1 MRPPPSISKHTSIYD
16 AIRAL
21 VVGMIAIYALLFV
34 ASRIH
39 ILHESYAHLSQVR
52 SDEEWLATSCKN
64 PEFYSNL
71 KSHSSLCDEVA
82 EKHRSVMFLMAL
94 EKVIDKTHLC
104 GYSDCSTLLSH
115 LADWVLGR
123 GAILCAFLLILF
135 ALLPVCVFPI
145 WRNFI
150 NARADLRMKRMY
162 NAPFGSIH
170 YNQTDPYETLLL
182 QTSPIEPLQHDQ
194 HARHPYNQQIAE
206 F

>member
-1 MRPPPSISKHTSIYD
+1 MHPSPASTRHTTIHD
-16 AIRAL
+16 AIRTL
-21 VVGMIAIYALLFV
+21 VVGMIFIYALLFL

-39 ILHESYAHLSQVR
+39 ILHESYAHISQLR

-82 EKHRSVMFLMAL
+82 EKHRSVIFLTAL
-94 EKVIDKTHLC
+94 ETVIEKTHLC
-104 GYSDCSTLLSH
+104 GYTACSTLLLN
-115 LADWVLGR
+115 LADWMLGR
-123 GAILCAFLLILF
+123 GAVLCTFLLVLV

-162 NAPFGSIH
+162 NAPFGNIH
-170 YNQTDPYETLLL
+170 YNQTDPYETALL
-182 QTSPIEPLQHDQ
+182 QANHLPIQPLQGMH
-194 HARHPYNQQIAE
+194 QIAE